1 VVLTNTVKTTPKIS
15 IITCIVV
22 ELWAG
27 STFILLKINGSKAP
41 KQILVKTMIASA
53 HVTATVSAIGVL
65 NTVARMNP
73 ATDKIKLRAHAILNS
88 RFRNC
93 LCVLSL
99 SVPNAIPRM
108 TVEIWLVCF
117 VLMIRTMAIHIDI
130 YLSRSTI
137 NNTQYAIN
145 NTQYVHN
152 NSFNSLTS
160 HSSLIPSITPS
171 TDQHGQKVYND
182 RMSLQQHFIP
192 RQNKSTHTLQSQQPY
207 QPIRTILQRVLK

>member
-1 VVLTNTVKTTPKIS
+1 MLPVSFPIIVWPNTVSKIVVLTNTVKTTPKIS
-15 IITCIVV
+15 MITCIVV

-53 HVTATVSAIGVL
+53 HVTATVSAIGVW

-73 ATDKIKLRAHAILNS
+73 ATDKITLRAHAILNS

-108 TVEIWLVCF
+108 TVEIWLVGF
-117 VLMIRTMAIHIDI
+117 VLMIRTMDGWC
-130 YLSRSTI
+130 
-137 NNTQYAIN
+137 NKQYAIRA
-145 NTQYVHN
+145 Q
-152 NSFNSLTS
+152 
-160 HSSLIPSITPS
+160 
-171 TDQHGQKVYND
+171 
-182 RMSLQQHFIP
+182 
-192 RQNKSTHTLQSQQPY
+192 
-207 QPIRTILQRVLK
+207 